1 LKVVSLF
8 SGIGGI
14 ELGLHQSGH
23 TTEIFCEVDPLAKAV
38 LSKNFPGVKI
48 EDDINEIRELPS
60 CDLVAAG
67 FPCQDLSQAGGK
79 EGIDGSRSGLVKKLF
94 ELIEKKEHA
103 NRPPWILIENVPYML
118 RLNRGKAMSYLT
130 SVLSELGYTWAYRTV
145 DARCFGLPQRRHRVI
160 LLASLFEDPKDVI
173 FSQDHSEPDLDGKPS
188 VVDHS
193 NYYGFYWTEGL
204 RGVGWAREAVP
215 PIKCGSSVGIAS
227 PPAVWSPYEDI
238 VGTINIRDAERLQGF
253 PEDWTN
259 ITTET
264 GKDIKEG
271 ARWRLVGNA
280 VSVRVSKWIGENLS
294 QPKGSISDF
303 EGELVTK
310 TWPSAAWGYGDKK
323 YKVPVSK
330 WVANTEQIA
339 ISEFLNHPLKP
350 LSARALNGFL
360 GRAAR
365 CTNVNYSDE
374 FINSLE
380 RCKDRQLQKV

>member
-1 LKVVSLF
+1 MKVVSLF

-173 FSQDHSEPDLDGKPS
+173 FHRIIQ
-188 VVDHS
+188 
-193 NYYGFYWTEGL
+193 N
-204 RGVGWAREAVP
+204 
-215 PIKCGSSVGIAS
+215 
-227 PPAVWSPYEDI
+227 
-238 VGTINIRDAERLQGF
+238 
-253 PEDWTN
+253 
-259 ITTET
+259 
-264 GKDIKEG
+264 
-271 ARWRLVGNA
+271 
-280 VSVRVSKWIGENLS
+280 
-294 QPKGSISDF
+294 
-303 EGELVTK
+303 
-310 TWPSAAWGYGDKK
+310 
-323 YKVPVSK
+323 
-330 WVANTEQIA
+330 QI
-339 ISEFLNHPLKP
+339 
-350 LSARALNGFL
+350 
-360 GRAAR
+360 
-365 CTNVNYSDE
+365 
-374 FINSLE
+374 
-380 RCKDRQLQKV
+380 